1 MSFKNISANKN
12 YIIINIFYIIRYNH
26 NRLKQ
31 FKGYI
36 MITYGVTDIQNKP
49 SLIKAIDIA
58 KIIDKRA
65 HTTLGYF
72 ISSKYDNYIK
82 PIIEKIDR
90 EEKLAK
96 LNKLKQ
102 HQDLEFAEIGVDD
115 GIK

>member
-1 MSFKNISANKN
+1 MTI
-12 YIIINIFYIIRYNH
+12 
-26 NRLKQ
+26 
-31 FKGYI
+31 
-36 MITYGVTDIQNKP
+36 YGVTDIQNKP
-49 SLIKAIDIA
+49 SLIKAMDIA
-58 KIIDKRA
+58 EIIDRRK

-72 ISSKYDNYIK
+72 ISSKYEDIIK

>member
-1 MSFKNISANKN
+1 MTI
-12 YIIINIFYIIRYNH
+12 
-26 NRLKQ
+26 
-31 FKGYI
+31 
-36 MITYGVTDIQNKP
+36 YGVTDIQNKP
-49 SLIKAIDIA
+49 SLIKAMDIA
-58 KIIDKRA
+58 EIIDRRK

-72 ISSKYDNYIK
+72 ISSKYEDIIK

-115 GIK
+115 GVK

>member
-1 MSFKNISANKN
+1 MT
-12 YIIINIFYIIRYNH
+12 
-26 NRLKQ
+26 
-31 FKGYI
+31 
-36 MITYGVTDIQNKP
+36 TYGVTDIQNKP
-49 SLIKAIDIA
+49 SLIKAMDIA
-58 KIIDKRA
+58 EIIDRRK
-65 HTTLGYF
+65 HITLGYF

-102 HQDLEFAEIGVDD
+102 HQDLEFAELGVDD

>member
-1 MSFKNISANKN
+1 LTFWG
-12 YIIINIFYIIRYNH
+12 II
-26 NRLKQ
+26 
-31 FKGYI
+31 
-36 MITYGVTDIQNKP
+36 
-49 SLIKAIDIA
+49 
-58 KIIDKRA
+58 
-65 HTTLGYF
+65 
-72 ISSKYDNYIK
+72 NYIK